1 MAVAADRMRLHH
13 QGLVVEHCRETEED
27 FDGRKTKAGAVP
39 RSLAKQSHEES
50 KQKGQT
56 FHLNCFST
64 RGEVVSAQWIQLPL
78 DHFAMLGE
86 LANDQRFQLQ
96 SNRFPMLGGLGDA
109 LESQAELDVQR
120 FQLQS
125 NRFPTL
131 GELVGALKSQAEL
144 EEQGA
149 ERELQLRWQ
158 YASGLDP
165 LPR

>member
-1 MAVAADRMRLHH
+1 M
-13 QGLVVEHCRETEED
+13 VEHRRETEED
-27 FDGRKTKAGAVP
+27 FDERKTKAGAVP
-39 RSLAKQSHEES
+39 RNLAKRSHEES
-50 KQKGQT
+50 KQEGQT

-96 SNRFPMLGGLGDA
+96 SNRFP
-109 LESQAELDVQR
+109 
-120 FQLQS
+120 
-125 NRFPTL
+125 TL

-149 ERELQLRWQ
+149 ERELQPRWQ

>member
-1 MAVAADRMRLHH
+1 M
-13 QGLVVEHCRETEED
+13 VEHRRETEED
-27 FDGRKTKAGAVP
+27 FDERKTKAGAVP
-39 RSLAKQSHEES
+39 RNLAKRSHEES

-64 RGEVVSAQWIQLPL
+64 RGEVV
-78 DHFAMLGE
+78 
-86 LANDQRFQLQ
+86 NVQRFQLQ

-131 GELVGALKSQAEL
+131 GELGDALKSQAEL
-144 EEQGA
+144 EEQRA
-149 ERELQLRWQ
+149 ERELQLWLQ
-158 YASGLDP
+158 FESGLEP

>member
-1 MAVAADRMRLHH
+1 M
-13 QGLVVEHCRETEED
+13 VEHCRETEED
-27 FDGRKTKAGAVP
+27 FDERKTKAGAVP
-39 RSLAKQSHEES
+39 RNLAKRSHEES

-78 DHFAMLGE
+78 GHSAMLGE

-96 SNRFPMLGGLGDA
+96 SNRFPMLGVLGDA
-109 LESQAELDVQR
+109 LESQ
-120 FQLQS
+120 
-125 NRFPTL
+125 
-131 GELVGALKSQAEL
+131 GKL

-149 ERELQLRWQ
+149 EREHQLRWQ